1 MFLSVFFFSLINCS
15 AVVLYACFFVSDLM
29 LEMERKCVFVSVA
42 IVLFSMISSSVGAI
56 GLAPSAGFSVEPV
69 SPFAGDEVSFVDE
82 SFDSDGSIVTG
93 FWNFGDGTGQSW
105 DGSAVSH
112 TYIDDGTYEVSLLVV
127 DDDDNED
134 VFSMNVSVRNN
145 RPVADFSMYPL
156 TPNDVDETSFTDA
169 SYDVDGSLVNWS
181 WSFGDGQIS
190 FARNPRI
197 VFLDDGTFNVS
208 LTVVDDDGNSST
220 MTVEVVVDNV
230 APVAGFDFSPTA
242 PSDVEVVS
250 FTSSS
255 SDVDG
260 MLVNWTWNV
269 EEQYFY
275 SENISHTFSDDG
287 IFNVSLTVVD
297 DDGTSS
303 AVSKQ
308 ISVSNVGPTAKFSFR
323 SNECISIIP
332 GCNVT
337 FSSNSFDVDGSLT
350 NLSWSIFDETY
361 YGGSFQYVFDNIG
374 SFEVSLSVVDDDGKS
389 SEVSQFVS
397 VVSTNYSGSGG
408 GFDEM
413 VDTLMFVGLGVVVVL
428 IVVMMIWLER
438 RDR

>member
-1 MFLSVFFFSLINCS
+1 
-15 AVVLYACFFVSDLM
+15 
-29 LEMERKCVFVSVA
+29 MERKCVVVSVA
-42 IVLFSMISSSVGAI
+42 IVLFGMMFSSVSAVGI
-56 GLAPSAGFSVEPV
+56 APSAGFSVVPE

-82 SFDSDGSIVTG
+82 SFDSDGSIVSG

-105 DGSAVSH
+105 DGYEVTH
-112 TYIDDGTYEVSLLVV
+112 TYIDDGIYLVSLLVV

-145 RPVADFSMYPL
+145 PPIPDFSMYPL

-190 FARNPRI
+190 FERNPRI
-197 VFLDDGTFNVS
+197 VFLDDGVFDVS

-230 APVAGFDFSPTA
+230 APIAGFDFSPNS

-260 MLVNWTWNV
+260 LIVNWTWNV
-269 EEQYFY
+269 EDELFY

-287 IFNVSLTVVD
+287 IFNVTLTVVD
-297 DDGTSS
+297 DDGASS
-303 AVSKQ
+303 TTVPKQ

-323 SNECISIIP
+323 SNECLSIIP

-337 FSSNSFDVDGSLT
+337 FSSSSFDVDGSLA
-350 NLSWSIFDETY
+350 NISWSIFDETF

-374 SFEVSLSVVDDDGKS
+374 SFEVSLSVVDDDGAS

-397 VVSTNYSGSGG
+397 VVSTNYSGSSG

-413 VDTLMFVGLGVVVVL
+413 VDTLMFVGLGVVVVV
-428 IVVMMIWLER
+428 IVVMMIWIER
-438 RDR
+438 RER